1 MAKTTKNSPL
11 MMVLGAVGG
20 AVGARLIIKHAPVQ
34 DPKIKAL
41 IPLGLGGALIMYKK
55 SSPMLKGVGYGMV
68 GASVPTLAE
77 ALVPGMLGPD
87 SLSGPD
93 DAELEVFN
101 MRQLNGPAD
110 QSILA
115 GSGYYVNGPADQSI
129 LAGGGYYQDEM
140 NGEFESEYQYEN

>member
-1 MAKTTKNSPL
+1 MAKGTKNGAI
-11 MMVLGAVGG
+11 MTVLGAVGG
-20 AVGARLIIKHAPVQ
+20 AVGARLIMKHAPIT

-41 IPLGLGGALIMYKK
+41 IPLGLGGLLIMYKK
-55 SSPMLKGVGYGMV
+55 STPVMKGIGFGMV
-68 GASVPTLAE
+68 GASVPSLAE

-115 GSGYYVNGPADQSI
+115 GTGYYVNGPADQSI
-129 LAGGGYYQDEM
+129 LAGGNYQDEI
-140 NGEFESEYQYEN
+140 NGEFEYEYEN